1 MKNYLVHQMLVQQLI
16 GLTLLLSS
24 GSEAA
29 TKIEQVLVFTDRAQ
43 VTRVG
48 DVACGP
54 SSMLEF
60 SLLPPSID
68 AASLRAEAGS
78 AAIESMELKSRARS
92 EAFSAQVEA
101 LDNKLRGLERD
112 LAEQRDAVIRAK
124 ANVSMAQALAKQA
137 GEQISHEM
145 GVAGVDPKA
154 WGSSYDQALAAQLRG
169 NEEIGKAQTKI
180 RAFER
185 AADEARL
192 ERSKLQTAG
201 GKTERFAEVRVSCA
215 AGETA
220 HVTLTYVV
228 GGASWSP
235 AYEARAIEK
244 SDTVSLELFGT
255 VTQATGEDW
264 TKARLILSNALP
276 RTDATPPHLAPLT
289 VYAEKREPPKKV
301 LVQRQEEREH
311 AEAGSANGPDM
322 LDANNQGLSTQFPVA
337 ELSDVA
343 GDGTPTRVS
352 LTHRDLH
359 ATFAWRLF
367 LSQLPYVFRA
377 ADIEN
382 TAGFALLAGPVDL
395 FRNGSMMGRSQ
406 LERVAAGAPFHL
418 SFGLEERLHVKR
430 IIVTEGSQGT
440 GVFTKGRRYDF
451 HYAFELQSLL
461 PAPIALEIS
470 DRVPVSELD
479 DVHVSIDEATTPGY
493 VLVKDDGL
501 VRWKQALGANEKK
514 RLELSFHV
522 DVPNSYAG
530 N

>member
-1 MKNYLVHQMLVQQLI
+1 
-16 GLTLLLSS
+16 
-24 GSEAA
+24 
-29 TKIEQVLVFTDRAQ
+29 
-43 VTRVG
+43 
-48 DVACGP
+48 
-54 SSMLEF
+54 MLEF
-60 SLLPPSID
+60 SLLPPTID
-68 AASLRAEAGS
+68 AASLRAEAG
-78 AAIESMELKSRARS
+78 AAGIESTELKSRARA
-92 EAFSAQVEA
+92 EAFSPQVEA

-112 LAEQRDAVIRAK
+112 LAEQRDAVTRAK
-124 ANVSMAQALAKQA
+124 VSVSMAQALAAQA

-145 GVAGVDPKA
+145 GVAGVDAKA
-154 WGSSYDQALAAQLRG
+154 WGAAYDQALAAELRG
-169 NEEIGKAQTKI
+169 NEEIGRAQAKI
-180 RAFER
+180 RALER
-185 AADEARL
+185 ARDEANL
-192 ERSKLQTAG
+192 ERSRLQTAG
-201 GKTERFAEVRVSCA
+201 GKIERYAEVRVSCA

-235 AYEARAIEK
+235 AYEARALEK
-244 SDTVSLELFGT
+244 SNTVALELFGT
-255 VTQATGEDW
+255 VVQATGEDW

-301 LVQRQEEREH
+301 LVQRQEERAH
-311 AEAGSANGPDM
+311 AEAGSANAPDM

-337 ELSDVA
+337 DLSDVA
-343 GDGTPTRVS
+343 GDGTPARVS
-352 LTHRDLH
+352 LTHRELH

-367 LSQLPYVFRA
+367 PSQLPYVFRA
-377 ADIEN
+377 ADLEN
-382 TAGFALLAGPVDL
+382 TTGFALLAGPVDL

-406 LERVAAGAPFHL
+406 LERTAAGAPFHL

-461 PAPIALEIS
+461 PAAITLEIS

-479 DVHVSIDEATTPGY
+479 DVHVSIDESTTPGY
-493 VLVKDDGL
+493 ELVKDDGL